1 MDSERRSKRKKVDTK
16 IKQLLQEK
24 AKSEESYEKMG
35 VSLYDR
41 IKNMEKKL
49 RAFEEKLLEMPSG
62 KIVVG

>member
-1 MDSERRSKRKKVDTK
+1 MDSERRSKRKKVDAK

>member
-1 MDSERRSKRKKVDTK
+1 LDSERRSKRKKVDAK

>member
-1 MDSERRSKRKKVDTK
+1 LDSERRSKRKKVDTK